1 MERLFFVIS
10 RINSVLLLLILLLG
24 LVSLIWMNVN
34 NNTWQRRG
42 AVEVPAADG
51 GGSAQ
56 FVMLGLGALEDIPGT
71 DVQMGRLLGQ
81 EKSGKF
87 SSGHYGSV
95 EGARNILFLSGKDKH
110 ARWLFKE
117 HKNRIL
123 DVTQLSEQG
132 TDTCKADKNCV
143 IRALYIE
150 FVTEAAQTRQG
161 NSRTTLSSIGLSKV
175 DGTGFTVLLEEVGS
189 VLSYRMED
197 ADHLSVLYQKSA
209 EIRQAR
215 ISVVEMKLLS
225 DREVIKVPGA
235 V

>member
-1 MERLFFVIS
+1 MEKLFFVVS
-10 RINSVLLLLILLLG
+10 RINSVLLLLILLVG

-34 NNTWQRRG
+34 NNAWQRRG
-42 AVEVPAADG
+42 AVEVPAADA
-51 GGSAQ
+51 GSAQ
-56 FVMLGLGALEDIPGT
+56 SVMLSLGSLEDIPGT
-71 DVQMGRLLGQ
+71 DVQMGRLLAQ

-87 SSGHYGSV
+87 SSGHYGSG
-95 EGARNILFLSGKDKH
+95 EGARNLLFLSGKDKQ

-143 IRALYIE
+143 TRALYIE

-161 NSRTTLSSIGLSKV
+161 NSRTTLSNIGLSKV
-175 DGTGFTVLLEEVGS
+175 DGTGLTVLLEEVGS